1 MDNYSRLKEV
11 VMWLIIAFIWW
22 VAVAW
27 LTYTLAKSK
36 FEGEG
41 V

>member
-1 MDNYSRLKEV
+1 
-11 VMWLIIAFIWW
+11 MWLIVSFIWW
-22 VAVAW
+22 ILVAW

-36 FEGEG
+36 LEEG

>member
-1 MDNYSRLKEV
+1 
-11 VMWLIIAFIWW
+11 MWLIISFIWW
-22 VAVAW
+22 ICVAG

-36 FEGEG
+36 LEGEG

>member
-1 MDNYSRLKEV
+1 
-11 VMWLIIAFIWW
+11 MWLIIALIWW
-22 VAVAW
+22 IAVAW

-36 FEGEG
+36 FEEEG